1 MLVTRDAVLPVG
13 LDDAW
18 VALTTWED
26 QARWMKDADWVRVE
40 SAQREGVGTR
50 IAVKTRIYNVPLFAE
65 RMEVLAWEPPTRLLM
80 AHRTFVRGTG
90 EWRLAA
96 EDAGSTRFTWTED
109 VTIPPPV
116 LGDLA
121 ALVYRPFMRRLMG
134 ASLRDLVEH
143 LSR

>member
-1 MLVTRDAVLPVG
+1 MRVTRDVVLPVA
-13 LDDAW
+13 LPEAW
-18 VALTTWED
+18 RALTAWED
-26 QARWMKDADWVRVE
+26 QASWMKDADWVRVE
-40 SAQREGVGTR
+40 SPHREGVGVR

-65 RMEVLAWEPPTRLLM
+65 RMEVLAWEPPHFLRM

-90 EWRLAA
+90 EWRF
-96 EDAGSTRFTWTED
+96 EQAGPDRTRFTWTED

-134 ASLRDLVEH
+134 RSLQDLAAH
-143 LSR
+143 LAR